1 MSSTAYDFSFRS
13 IKGEDMINL
22 SDFKGKVMVVVNTA
36 SRCGFTNQ
44 YRGLQALHVANE
56 DLVVI
61 GVPSNDFG
69 NQEPASNEEIR
80 TFCDKR
86 FRISFPLAE
95 KSVVK
100 GKDAHP
106 FYKWAR
112 EELGFH
118 LRGPPLEFPQDPD
131 RQEGACGHSLRRIDH
146 ARFEKVQEEDRKP
159 SETLA

>member
-13 IKGEDMINL
+13 IKGEEMIDL

-36 SRCGFTNQ
+36 SHCGFTNQ

-112 EELGFH
+112 EELGFISGVPRWNFH
-118 LRGPPLEFPQDPD
+118 KIL
-131 RQEGACGHSLRRIDH
+131 I
-146 ARFEKVQEEDRKP
+146 DRKGHAVTAYAALTTP
-159 SETLA
+159 GSKRFKKKIENLLKL

>member
-106 FYKWAR
+106 FYQWAR
-112 EELGFH
+112 EELGFISEVPRWNFH
-118 LRGPPLEFPQDPD
+118 KILINRKGNAVTSYAALTTPGSKRFKKKI
-131 RQEGACGHSLRRIDH
+131 ASLL
-146 ARFEKVQEEDRKP
+146 K
-159 SETLA
+159 L